1 MICVPASSPDHSL
14 PRTLAQLRR
23 EIVTAGL
30 VIAAIMVGALS
41 PMGRPVVSEVSAP
54 AAASHSELKKTEA
67 PLALGQ

>member
-41 PMGRPVVSEVSAP
+41 PMGRPVVSEVAP